1 MRRSELFIKT
11 RKEAPA
17 DEEAKNAQLLI
28 RAGFIHKDAAGV
40 YALLPLGLAVIE
52 NIKQIVRDEMNA
64 AGGNELLMTTLQRK
78 ELWEH
83 TDRWDD
89 AKVDIWFK
97 SRLQNGSDVGLAWSH
112 EEPISDMMRE
122 FIASYRDLPA
132 YVYQFQTKLRNE
144 IRAKSGI
151 MRSREFIMKDL
162 YSFSRSDEEHQKFYD
177 SITQAYLKIFDNIG
191 LGQDTYLTFASGGAF
206 TQFSH
211 EFQTITEAGE
221 DTIYL
226 DREKKIAINEEVFND
241 EVIAQTGVN
250 KERLEKVKAAEVGN
264 IFSFGT
270 KKSEQLG
277 LNFTDEDGAQKP
289 VVLGS
294 YGIGITRLMG
304 VMAEHFPD
312 DKGLVW
318 PENVAPFKVY
328 LASIGDEANVKQAAD
343 NLYSEIKNQGVSVLY
358 DDRDERPGEKFA
370 DADLMGLPYRV
381 VISPKSL
388 EAGGFELKARTSTES
403 KIVSKEQ
410 LVSSLT
416 KARQD

>member
-1 MRRSELFIKT
+1 MRRSKLFIKT

-17 DEEAKNAQLLI
+17 DEESKNAQLLI

-40 YALLPLGLAVIE
+40 YALLPMGLAVVE
-52 NIKQIVRDEMNA
+52 NIKRIVRSEMNA
-64 AGGNELLMTTLQRK
+64 CGGNELLMTSLQRK

-97 SRLQNGSDVGLAWSH
+97 SRLKNGTDVGLAWSH

-162 YSFSRSDEEHQKFYD
+162 YSFSRTDDQHQKFYD
-177 SITQAYLKIFDNIG
+177 AMIQAYLRVFDAIG

-206 TQFSH
+206 TRFSH

-241 EVIAQTGVN
+241 EVIVQTGVN
-250 KERLEKVKAAEVGN
+250 KDRLEKLKAAEVGN

-277 LNFTDEDGAQKP
+277 LNFTDEAGSQRP

-294 YGIGITRLMG
+294 YGIGVTRLVG
-304 VMAEHFPD
+304 VLAEHFSD
-312 DKGLVW
+312 ERGLVW
-318 PENVAPFKVY
+318 PENVAPYKVY
-328 LASIGDEANVKQAAD
+328 LAAIGSEPNILQAAD
-343 NLYSEIKNQGVSVLY
+343 DLYDTLIKADISVLY

-388 EAGGFELKARTSTES
+388 EAGGFELKVRTAGEAE
-403 KIVSKEQ
+403 IVPEAELIS
-410 LVSSLT
+410 LLT
-416 KARQD
+416 KDLQA